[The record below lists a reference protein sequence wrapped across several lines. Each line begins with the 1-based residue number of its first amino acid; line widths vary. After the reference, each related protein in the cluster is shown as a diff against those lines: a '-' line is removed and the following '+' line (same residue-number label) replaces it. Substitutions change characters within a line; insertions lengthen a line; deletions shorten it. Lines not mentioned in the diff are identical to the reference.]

1 VGCGARHTGG
11 PTPAPIA
18 VKGADQM
25 SAVLGIFLLLVC
37 VMLVLTSSGVRLVQQ
52 YQRGVVLR
60 FGRLLPDTREPGL
73 RMIIPFADRM
83 TKVSLRTVVL
93 DIPAQSA
100 ITRDNVSIGV
110 DAVVYFRVE
119 DPVKS
124 LINVENY
131 LQATSQ
137 VARTSLRS
145 VIGRAELDTLL
156 SDREQI
162 NGELKAVLDAPTDD
176 WGIVID
182 RVEVKDISL
191 PDGMRRSMSRQAE
204 AERERRAR
212 VIVADAELQ
221 ASTKLSQAASAMAAT
236 PGALQLRML
245 QTVVD
250 VAAEKNSTLVMPF
263 PVELLRFF
271 DRATSVDR
279 ATTAEVDRAT
289 TAEVDRATTAEVD
302 RATTAEIERA
312 TNNDDIERTTNGKL
326 PATTDSPA
334 DPG

>member
-1 VGCGARHTGG
+1 V
-11 PTPAPIA
+11 
-18 VKGADQM
+18 
-25 SAVLGIFLLLVC
+25 SAVLGILVVVVFLLLV
-37 VMLVLTSSGVRLVQQ
+37 LASSSVKQVQQ

-60 FGRLLPDTREPGL
+60 FGKLRPVTRGPGL
-73 RMIIPFADRM
+73 QLLVPFADRM

-110 DAVVYFRVE
+110 DAVVYFRVD
-119 DPVKS
+119 DPVKAT
-124 LINVENY
+124 LNVENY

-145 VIGRAELDTLL
+145 VIGRADLDTLL

-162 NGELKAVLDAPTDD
+162 NGELKAVLDDPTDD
-176 WGIVID
+176 WGITID

-191 PDGMRRSMSRQAE
+191 PEGMRRSMSRQAE

-212 VIVADAELQ
+212 VIVADAEVQ
-221 ASTKLSQAASAMAAT
+221 ASAKLSQAAGTMAAT

-271 DRATSVDR
+271 DRAAQAAGPEPAGDPAPTPSDGSP
-279 ATTAEVDRAT
+279 TAAPG
-289 TAEVDRATTAEVD
+289 
-302 RATTAEIERA
+302 
-312 TNNDDIERTTNGKL
+312 RTPL
-326 PATTDSPA
+326 TTDSPA

>member
-1 VGCGARHTGG
+1 
-11 PTPAPIA
+11 
-18 VKGADQM
+18 M
-25 SAVLGIFLLLVC
+25 SVVLGILIFIVIAA
-37 VMLVLTSSGVRLVQQ
+37 LVLTSSSLRLVQQ

-60 FGRLLPDTREPGL
+60 FGRLLPEPREPGL
-73 RMIIPFADRM
+73 RAIVPFADRM
-83 TKVSLRTVVL
+83 TKVSLQTVVL

-119 DPVKS
+119 DPVKAV
-124 LINVENY
+124 INVENY

-162 NGELKAVLDAPTDD
+162 NGELKAVLDAPTED
-176 WGIVID
+176 WGISID

-191 PDGMRRSMSRQAE
+191 PEGMRRSMSRQAE

-212 VIVADAELQ
+212 IIVADAELQ
-221 ASTKLSQAASAMAAT
+221 ASAKLSQAAHAMAAT
-236 PGALQLRML
+236 PGALQLRLL

-271 DRATSVDR
+271 ERAAGTVTDAAPATSSPAR
-279 ATTAEVDRAT
+279 QPTLGAPAEVEPTTSAT
-289 TAEVDRATTAEVD
+289 VETAAVAAPVNGQPLAT
-302 RATTAEIERA
+302 R
-312 TNNDDIERTTNGKL
+312 
-326 PATTDSPA
+326 DSPA

>member
-1 VGCGARHTGG
+1 
-11 PTPAPIA
+11 
-18 VKGADQM
+18 M

-37 VMLVLTSSGVRLVQQ
+37 MTLVLASSGVRQVQQ

-60 FGRLLPDTREPGL
+60 FGRLQSATREPGL
-73 RMIIPFADRM
+73 RVIIPFADRM

-176 WGIVID
+176 WGVVID

-221 ASTKLSQAASAMAAT
+221 ASSKLSQAASAMAAT

-271 DRATSVDR
+271 DRATSVDVQH
-279 ATTAEVDRAT
+279 TSSGDV
-289 TAEVDRATTAEVD
+289 
-302 RATTAEIERA
+302 
-312 TNNDDIERTTNGKL
+312 ERTSNGKL
-326 PATTDSPA
+326 PVTTDSPA